1 MFSSAIIVLLSCY
14 PDKNIKTIPK
24 KYMMYFS
31 FILQDKINVFVL
43 REMLE
48 GMRYVSVATWFVIR
62 ENLFS
67 GFPIKSDKPACTVT
81 KKAISLKF
89 LI

>member
-24 KYMMYFS
+24 KYRMYFS
-31 FILQDKINVFVL
+31 FIYLQDKINVFVL

-48 GMRYVSVATWFVIR
+48 GMRYVSVAIWFVIR

-67 GFPIKSDKPACTVT
+67 GFPIKSDTNQPVQ
-81 KKAISLKF
+81 SQ
-89 LI
+89 